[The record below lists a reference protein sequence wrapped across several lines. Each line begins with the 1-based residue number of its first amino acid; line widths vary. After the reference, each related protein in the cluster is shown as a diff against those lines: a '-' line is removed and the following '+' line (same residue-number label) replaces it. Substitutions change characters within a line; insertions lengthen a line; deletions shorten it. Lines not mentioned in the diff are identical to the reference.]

1 MNIQKLGISLL
12 FPLIIGISSAI
23 LTRDAMQTFEQISKP
38 PLSPPGI
45 LFPIVWTI
53 LYLLMGLSFYLVWSS
68 GGLTKR
74 ALFFYS
80 AQLFFNFF
88 WSIWF
93 FGQGWYLF
101 SFVWLLILWILI
113 LGTILSFYKI
123 NRIAAWLLL
132 PYLLWVAFAG
142 YLNFSIYLL
151 NP

>member
-23 LTRDAMQTFEQISKP
+23 LT
-38 PLSPPGI
+38 
-45 LFPIVWTI
+45 
-53 LYLLMGLSFYLVWSS
+53 
-68 GGLTKR
+68 KR
-74 ALFFYS
+74 ALFLYS

-101 SFVWLLILWILI
+101 SFVWLVILWILI

-123 NRIAAWLLL
+123 SRVAARLLL
-132 PYLLWVAFAG
+132 PYLLWVTFAG
-142 YLNFSIYLL
+142 YLNLSIYLL